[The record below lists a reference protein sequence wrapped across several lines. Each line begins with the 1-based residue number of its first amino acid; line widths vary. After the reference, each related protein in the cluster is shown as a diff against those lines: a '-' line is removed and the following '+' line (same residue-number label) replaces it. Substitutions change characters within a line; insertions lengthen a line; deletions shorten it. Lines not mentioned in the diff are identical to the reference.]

1 MEVLHPRCAGLDV
14 HSGTVVSCV
23 RIQEKGRARHEVRTF
38 STTTKGLV
46 ELRSWLV
53 AEGVT
58 HAAMESTGVY
68 WKPVWH
74 VLAVAIELLL
84 ANAMQVKN
92 LPGRKTDVNDATW
105 LSDLLAHGLIRA
117 SMVPPTQF
125 QELRDLTRTRTQLLA
140 ERSRHI
146 RRIQKALEDANVK
159 LTNLM
164 ANVMGVTGRALLEAL
179 VSGKRI
185 DESFVDASR
194 RGKLKSTTE
203 QMMEALQG
211 DVRPHHRF
219 LLDLHIRQYDDLSRA
234 VEAVE
239 SRIEKLMEP
248 FHVELDLLKT
258 IPGVKAATAHT
269 LLAEIGPDMSRFP
282 SSAHLV
288 SWAGLCPG
296 HDESAGKRR
305 SSGVRRGPRWLKTA
319 LVQAAW
325 AAARKKDSYFRAQFH
340 RLRARRGAKKA
351 IVAVAASILTSAFHM
366 LSRQVAFH
374 DLGGRHFD
382 QHDRDRTAKR
392 LIRRLKDLGLNIHIR
407 SAA

>member
-1 MEVLHPRCAGLDV
+1 MEVVHPRCAGLDV
-14 HSGTVVSCV
+14 HSETVVACV
-23 RIQEKGRARHEVRTF
+23 RIQQGARARHERRTF
-38 STTTKGLV
+38 STTTKGLKG
-46 ELRSWLV
+46 LRSWLV

-58 HAAMESTGVY
+58 HAVMESTGVY

-74 VLAVAIELLL
+74 VLSVSIQLLL

-92 LPGRKTDVNDATW
+92 LPGRKSDVSDATW

-117 SMVPPTQF
+117 SMVPPTEF
-125 QELRDLTRTRTQLLA
+125 QELRDLTRTRSQLLA
-140 ERSRHI
+140 ERSRYI

-159 LTNLM
+159 LTNVM

-179 VSGKRI
+179 VTGQRI
-185 DESFVDASR
+185 DESFVNATR
-194 RGKLKSTTE
+194 RGKLKSTPE

-219 LLDLHIRQYDDLSRA
+219 LLELHIRQYDAATRHVA
-234 VEAVE
+234 AIE

-248 FHVELDLLKT
+248 YRVQLDLLKT
-258 IPGVKAATAHT
+258 IPGVKAATAHAV
-269 LLAEIGPDMSRFP
+269 LAEIGPDMSRFP

-296 HDESAGKRR
+296 QNESAGKRR

-340 RLRARRGAKKA
+340 RLRARRGPRKA
-351 IVAVAASILTSAFHM
+351 IVAVAASILTSVFHM
-366 LSRQVAFH
+366 LSRGLPYP
-374 DLGGRHFD
+374 DLGAH
-382 QHDRDRTAKR
+382 HYDRLDPDRTAKR
-392 LIRRLKDLGLNIHIR
+392 LVRRLKDLGLDVQIR
-407 SAA
+407 PAA

>member
-14 HSGTVVSCV
+14 HSETVVASV

-46 ELRSWLV
+46 ELRAWLEREAV
-53 AEGVT
+53 S
-58 HAAMESTGVY
+58 HAAMESTGIY

-74 VLAVAIELLL
+74 VLAVSVELLL

-105 LSDLLAHGLIRA
+105 LSDLLAHGLIRG
-117 SMVPPTQF
+117 SMVPSTQI

-146 RRIQKALEDANVK
+146 RRLQKALEDANVK
-159 LTNLM
+159 LTGLM
-164 ANVMGVTGRALLEAL
+164 ANVIGVTGRALLEAL
-179 VSGKRI
+179 VRGERI
-185 DESFVDASR
+185 DESFVTSCR

-203 QMMEALQG
+203 QMLEALEG
-211 DVRPHHRF
+211 NVRPHHRF
-219 LLDLHIRQYDDLSRA
+219 LVDLHIHQYDALSRA
-234 VEAVE
+234 VEAIE
-239 SRIEKLMEP
+239 RRIEGLVVP
-248 FHVELDLLKT
+248 YRGELDLLQT
-258 IPGVKAATAHT
+258 IPGVKVATAHT

-296 HDESAGKRR
+296 HDESAGKKR
-305 SSGVRRGPRWLKTA
+305 SSALRRGPRWLKPA

-325 AAARKKDSYFRAQFH
+325 AAARKKDSYYRAQFH
-340 RLRARRGAKKA
+340 RLRARRGARKA
-351 IVAVAASILTSAFHM
+351 IIAVAASMLTAAFHM
-366 LSRQVAFH
+366 LSRRVPFS
-374 DLGGRHFD
+374 DLGSRHFD
-382 QHDRDRTAKR
+382 QRERDRTAKR
-392 LIRRLKDLGLNIHIR
+392 LIHRLEDLGLR
-407 SAA
+407 VQVQPAA

>member
-1 MEVLHPRCAGLDV
+1 MFPR
-14 HSGTVVSCV
+14 SGS

-38 STTTKGLV
+38 STTTKGLRA
-46 ELRSWLV
+46 LREWLL

-74 VLAVAIELLL
+74 VLAVSIQLLL

-92 LPGRKTDVNDATW
+92 LPGRKSDVNDATW

-117 SMVPPTQF
+117 SMVPPTQI
-125 QELRDLTRTRTQLLA
+125 QELRDLTRTRTQLMA
-140 ERSRHI
+140 ERSRYI

-159 LTNLM
+159 LTNVM

-179 VSGKRI
+179 VSGVKV
-185 DESFVDASR
+185 DESVVDACR
-194 RGKLKSTTE
+194 RGKLKSTKA
-203 QMMEALQG
+203 QMMEALEG

-219 LLDLHIRQYDDLSRA
+219 LLELHIRQYDAMTRDVA
-234 VEAVE
+234 A
-239 SRIEKLMEP
+239 IEKRLEKLVEP
-248 FHVELDLLKT
+248 FRVEIDLLKS
-258 IPGVKAATAHT
+258 IPGVKAATANA

-282 SSAHLV
+282 SSSHLV
-288 SWAGLCPG
+288 SWAGLSPG
-296 HDESAGKRR
+296 QNESAGKRR
-305 SSGVRRGPRWLKTA
+305 PSGVHKGPRWLKTT

-340 RLRARRGAKKA
+340 RLRARRGPKKA
-351 IVAVAASILTSAFHM
+351 IVAVAASILTSVFHM
-366 LSRQVAFH
+366 LSRHVPFR

-382 QHDRDRTAKR
+382 HLDRDRTAKS
-392 LIRRLKDLGLNIHIR
+392 LIRRLKDLGLNVQIQ
-407 SAA
+407 SPA